1 MNIELSKTRSTPS
14 NFLERYQLT
23 IFFILV
29 LAAAIAASTVGYLQK
44 NESFAMLAILSPSIT
59 AIVLTALLSGWS
71 GLRDLLVK
79 QIVRPVAWRWVL
91 VAAFLIPTVAA
102 LAIYLHSLFGGPQLV
117 FEFGIPQT
125 IFIVLISIG
134 EEFGWRAFA
143 LPRLQTKYS
152 ALTAS
157 LILGIIWGAWHFPP
171 AYLLNTAV
179 PSGMPFGIFM
189 IWVVTATLLIT
200 WVYNNSK
207 SVLMAIIM
215 HSTANAAFGFLP
227 LLPEWVG
234 QMTTF
239 WVFLGLLAAI
249 TVAVV
254 GFYGPARLTRTA

>member
-1 MNIELSKTRSTPS
+1 MNIELSKTRSTAS
-14 NFLERYQLT
+14 SFLERYQLT
-23 IFFILV
+23 IFFVLV
-29 LAAAIAASTVGYLQK
+29 MAASIMASTVGYMLE
-44 NESFAMLAILSPSIT
+44 NEGFAMLALFSPSIT
-59 AIVLTALLSGWS
+59 AIILTALLSGRG

-79 QIVRPVAWRWVL
+79 QLVRPVAWRWVL

-117 FEFGIPQT
+117 FSFGIPQA
-125 IFIVLISIG
+125 IFIVLISFG

-143 LPRLQTKYS
+143 LPRLQTKHS

-157 LILGIIWGAWHFPP
+157 LVLGLIWGFWHFPP
-171 AYLLNTAV
+171 SYLLNTAT
-179 PSGMPFGIFM
+179 PSGMPFGVFM
-189 IWVVTATLLIT
+189 IWVVTATILIT

-207 SVLMAIIM
+207 SVLMAIVM

-239 WVFLGLLAAI
+239 WVFLGLLALI

-254 GFYGPARLTRTA
+254 IFFGPARLTRNA

>member
-14 NFLERYQLT
+14 SFLERYQLT
-23 IFFILV
+23 IFFVLV
-29 LAAAIAASTVGYLQK
+29 MAASITVSTIGYMQK
-44 NESFAMLAILSPSIT
+44 NENLAMLAILSPSIT
-59 AIVLTALLSGWS
+59 AIILTALLSGRS

-79 QIVRPVAWRWVL
+79 QLVRPVAWRWVL

-117 FEFGIPQT
+117 FEFGIPQA
-125 IFIVLISIG
+125 IFIVLISVG

-143 LPRLQTKYS
+143 LPRLQTKHS

-171 AYLLNTAV
+171 AYLLNTAA
-179 PSGMPFGIFM
+179 PSGMPFGVFM
-189 IWVVTATLLIT
+189 IWVVTATILIT

-207 SVLMAIIM
+207 SVLMAIVM

-239 WVFLGLLAAI
+239 WVFLGLLVLI
-249 TVAVV
+249 TIAVV
-254 GFYGPARLTRTA
+254 MFFGPARLTRNA